1 MLFPPVLLFTSY
13 VNLLDYKV
21 DAAGMSSAWSG
32 LYLLLAG
39 RRKSKKIVN
48 KFGARGM
55 VRGAAM
61 GVGFANM
68 VGGGLVYMFGKRNEG
83 EEDDND
89 GKSV

>member
-1 MLFPPVLLFTSY
+1 MLFPPALLFTSY

-21 DAAGMSSAWSG
+21 DAAGMSAAWSG
-32 LYLLLAG
+32 LYILLAA
-39 RRKSKKIVN
+39 RRKPKKFLN

-68 VGGGLVYMFGKRNEG
+68 VGGGLVYMFGKRRGEDEDGEG
-83 EEDDND
+83 K
-89 GKSV
+89 GL